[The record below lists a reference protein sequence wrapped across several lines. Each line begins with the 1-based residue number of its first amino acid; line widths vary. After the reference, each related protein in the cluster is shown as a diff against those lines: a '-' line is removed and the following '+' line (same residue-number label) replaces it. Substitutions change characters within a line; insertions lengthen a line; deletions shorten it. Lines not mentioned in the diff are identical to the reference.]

1 MNKKLL
7 TYISAIY
14 TCLVIGGFF
23 IYGYTI
29 QENGVID
36 PKEHST
42 GILIFIVLGII
53 AVMLAG
59 IDAAGTRDKSK
70 KLNKKALYAG
80 LSIAVFFLVWRIL
93 MSIF

>member
-14 TCLVIGGFF
+14 TCLVIAGFF

-29 QENGVID
+29 QENGMID
-36 PKEHST
+36 PKEHSI

-53 AVMLAG
+53 AMILAG
-59 IDAAGTRDKSK
+59 IDAAGVRNDSK
-70 KLNKKALYAG
+70 KINRKVLYAG
-80 LSIAVFFLVWRIL
+80 LSIAVFFLVWRMV